1 MSACA
6 KEHEHTDER
15 LREKS
20 TQVSD
25 LSSPL
30 RAAMPPT
37 TGDRIR
43 SRTPTRSSRSPMTSA
58 ADQGAQVRGVG
69 GGKVL
74 RESMGQG
81 KTTVPRL
88 AGHRDHQ

>member
-1 MSACA
+1 
-6 KEHEHTDER
+6 
-15 LREKS
+15 
-20 TQVSD
+20 
-25 LSSPL
+25 
-30 RAAMPPT
+30 
-37 TGDRIR
+37 
-43 SRTPTRSSRSPMTSA
+43 MTSA